1 VRARILIAGAALV
14 AGGLGSAWRAST
26 RAPAEGAPV
35 ASVAGAAPVYPEQTT
50 VPATARSDP
59 PSSAADRASAAAAQ
73 RAPVS
78 VKPPPRSEPAP
89 AAPPPG
95 ADDPGPG
102 PWIDRY
108 DGRSGRLS
116 PSARPEGADPTTRVE
131 SPGGPPTLVVWVP
144 TIRVQ
149 AGREV
154 VLHAALIDESGAP
167 VALESIVASLARRGG
182 PASAELPL
190 VPAPPGS
197 THHFEL
203 RLRAPDADPR
213 SADPAPAAFDYTVQ
227 ARGTW
232 QGEPYVRTAA
242 AGFLVHSAGGG
253 VDPATAHAERRGD
266 DLALLFE
273 ARVERPGTYWAW
285 AELWGGPEGT
295 EAVAFAR
302 ERFEGLGSGVRPLA
316 LVFGGAII
324 RDAGVDGP
332 FIVRNLRWQQVDAF
346 PPQEQDPIAQ
356 LPPTQAFRAR
366 DFR

>member
-1 VRARILIAGAALV
+1 MRARISIAGAALV
-14 AGGLGSAWRAST
+14 AGALGSAWRAST

-35 ASVAGAAPVYPEQTT
+35 ASVAGAAPVYPARHTD
-50 VPATARSDP
+50 PATARSDP
-59 PSSAADRASAAAAQ
+59 PSGAADRASTAAAQ

-78 VKPPPRSEPAP
+78 VKPPPRAEHSP

-102 PWIDRY
+102 RWIDRY

-131 SPGGPPTLVVWVP
+131 SPGDPPTLVVWVP

-154 VLHAALIDESGAP
+154 VLHAALLDESGAP
-167 VALESIVASLARRGG
+167 VAPQSIVASLARRGG

-190 VPAPPGS
+190 VAAPPGS

-203 RLRAPDADPR
+203 RLRAPDADPGT
-213 SADPAPAAFDYTVQ
+213 ADPAPAAFDYTVQ

-242 AGFLVHSAGGG
+242 AGFLVHSPGGG
-253 VDPATAHAERRGD
+253 VDPATAHAERRGG
-266 DLALLFE
+266 DLALLFD

-285 AELWGGPEGT
+285 AELWGGAEGT
-295 EAVAFAR
+295 EPIAFAR
-302 ERFEGLGSGVRPLA
+302 ERFERLGSGVRPLA

-324 RDAGVDGP
+324 RDAGMDGP
-332 FIVRNLRWQQVDAF
+332 FIVRNLRWQRVDAF
-346 PPQEQDPIAQ
+346 PPQEQDPIAR
-356 LPPTQAFRAR
+356 LPPTAAFRAR
-366 DFR
+366 EFR